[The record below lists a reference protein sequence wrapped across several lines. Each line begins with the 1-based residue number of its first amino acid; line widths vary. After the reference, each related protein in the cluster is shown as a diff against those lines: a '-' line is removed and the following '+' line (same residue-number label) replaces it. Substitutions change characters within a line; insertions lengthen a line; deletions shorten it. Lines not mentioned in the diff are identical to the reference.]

1 MELLRQ
7 TGTGPP
13 RFPPHPQRRRQHARG
28 ESWRPGEDLNPRPA
42 AEKIASTLRN
52 NHRLPSQACSG
63 RQTAALRRT
72 ALRRAA
78 APLWPCCIVK
88 LSPESGQTQTLPTYS
103 SAAPTGSLRSRNA
116 PVANTTALKP
126 QSSTRSRKPLSQPIL
141 SSTLWVQRRLS
152 GRCAAYTAKLPIRG
166 GDPSVGDP
174 GLGNAPC
181 HR

>member
-42 AEKIASTLRN
+42 AEKSASTLRN

-88 LSPESGQTQTLPTYS
+88 LSPESGQTQTLSHIFVGGPDRQPAVAQRPGGQHH
-103 SAAPTGSLRSRNA
+103 SAEA
-116 PVANTTALKP
+116 PVVDPLPETTVTADLILHAMGTETSLGALCCVYCET
-126 QSSTRSRKPLSQPIL
+126 SDSR
-141 SSTLWVQRRLS
+141 RRPK
-152 GRCAAYTAKLPIRG
+152 RW
-166 GDPSVGDP
+166 
-174 GLGNAPC
+174 
-181 HR
+181 

>member
-42 AEKIASTLRN
+42 AEKSASTLRN

-63 RQTAALRRT
+63 RQTAALKRT
-72 ALRRAA
+72 AHGPA

-88 LSPESGQTQTLPTYS
+88 LSTESGQTQTLSHIFVGGPDRQPAVAPRPGGQHH
-103 SAAPTGSLRSRNA
+103 SAEA
-116 PVANTTALKP
+116 PVVDPLPETTVTAD
-126 QSSTRSRKPLSQPIL
+126 L